1 MGVLR
6 IEFGVRAATAALVF
20 LLAACGGGAENA
32 PAANPAPN
40 QSPIA
45 LAGPDRTVAAGSAV
59 QLDGSQSND
68 PNGAIAVSDNPD
80 GGGPFPHEQ
89 DGHKHEGKCLSCK

>member
-1 MGVLR
+1 VTR
-6 IEFGVRAATAALVF
+6 EFPTQIKDTTEVWYDV
-20 LLAACGGGAENA
+20 NA
-32 PAANPAPN
+32 PGKDERGEQGNGMMMKVEGGKRYEAGQWPAAEP
-40 QSPIA
+40 
-45 LAGPDRTVAAGSAV
+45 RVF
-59 QLDGSQSND
+59 D